1 MVLSSKQGRPVLGQH
16 IMNLQ
21 EVTDRSIDLK
31 WSVTEIFPYRTEKW
45 SLKRMCVEER
55 FFSVSLKR
63 YVFPDLLVSL
73 YKRER

>member
-31 WSVTEIFPYRTEKW
+31 CSVTEIFPYRTEKW
-45 SLKRMCVEER
+45 SLKWMCVKER
-55 FFSVSLKR
+55 H
-63 YVFPDLLVSL
+63 
-73 YKRER
+73 